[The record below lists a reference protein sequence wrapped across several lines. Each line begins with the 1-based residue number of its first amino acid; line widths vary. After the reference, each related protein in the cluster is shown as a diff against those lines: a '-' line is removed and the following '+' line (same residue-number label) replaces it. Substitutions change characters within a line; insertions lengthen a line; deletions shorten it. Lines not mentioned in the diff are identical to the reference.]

1 MGRYVPAWAAV
12 HSAFGR
18 ATFWNAIG
26 FFGLRGFVLLSLA
39 CAARFLEAQEFG
51 RLSIIYLTVTVF
63 QTLSEGGLSVVVTSR
78 IAAASEHRGEHA
90 AAIVG
95 SARVSTIVLGCLMAG
110 ILLAAEKVLGNV
122 VFAGEEAASLRLVV
136 LILIISSSTGNMS
149 AAALN
154 GFRNFRHVAFAN
166 IAGGVVSLVGVY
178 YGVSAHGILGSLIG
192 LAVGSMVRSA
202 VGTFFLI
209 GETRA
214 RGAVG
219 FPFGQW
225 LVTKQLFAQGFPAV
239 VTAVIWLPTQLAALH
254 IMSSSSGGYSEAG
267 FFSVASQIFS
277 MLLILSS
284 IMAQVSLPFLSNDVK
299 SKSSSLVRGKFRRLV
314 ISVGAITIFVSAVV
328 LLCIDPVVALF
339 GPAYEGAKSTVVVM
353 VICAVVA
360 SPQGVL
366 TNFLVAHERLWPRL
380 WVNVA
385 AGATLIVVT
394 YVLGKEGAFGLAL
407 AHLSSWFVRTI
418 GISLQIMLL
427 TRRQNSFDQESV

>member
-1 MGRYVPAWAAV
+1 MAVVDSAFARAAV
-12 HSAFGR
+12 
-18 ATFWNAIG
+18 WNAIG

-63 QTLSEGGLSVVVTSR
+63 QTFSEGGLSVVVTSR
-78 IAAASEHRGEHA
+78 IAAASDHRGKDA

-95 SARVSTIVLGCLMAG
+95 SARVSTMVLGCLMVG
-110 ILLAAEKVLGNV
+110 ILLTADKALGNV
-122 VFAGEEAASLRLVV
+122 VFAGEESASLRLVV
-136 LILIISSSTGNMS
+136 LILIISASTGNMS

-178 YGVSAHGILGSLIG
+178 YGVNANGILGSLIG

-202 VGTFFLI
+202 IGTCFLI
-209 GETRA
+209 VETRA
-214 RGAVG
+214 SGAMG
-219 FPFGQW
+219 FPFGKW

-254 IMSSSSGGYSEAG
+254 IMTSASGGYSEAG
-267 FFSVASQIFS
+267 YFSVASQVFS

-284 IMAQVSLPFLSNDVK
+284 IVAQVSLPFLSKDVK
-299 SKSSSLVRGKFRRLV
+299 SSGSPLVRGKLRRLV
-314 ISVGAITIFVSAVV
+314 ISVGVTTILVSTVV
-328 LLCIDPVVALF
+328 LLCVNPVIAFF
-339 GPAYEGAKSTVVVM
+339 GPAYEGARSTVVVM

-407 AHLSSWFVRTI
+407 AHLSSWLVRTV
-418 GISLQIMLL
+418 GIFVQIALL
-427 TRRQNSFDQESV
+427 TNRQNSLDQAGV